1 MDIVTKKDVF
11 KVKLCKNIFSKCI
24 GFMFNNHI
32 GYDGLL
38 FDLNGTKSYS
48 LHMLFV
54 FVPLDLVYLDSEFKV
69 LKILK
74 KVQPF
79 APLIPGFKCNYIL
92 ELKNCKHLKRG
103 DIVVVMK

>member
-1 MDIVTKKDVF
+1 MDVVTKKDIF
-11 KVKLCKNIFSKCI
+11 KVKLCSSPFSKMM
-24 GFMFNNHI
+24 GFMFNNHS

-38 FDLNGTKSYS
+38 FDLHGEKSYS

-54 FVPLDLVYLDSEFKV
+54 FVPLDLVYLDSDYKV

-79 APLIPGFKCNYIL
+79 VLFVPGFKCNYIL
-92 ELKNCKHLKRG
+92 ELKNCKHLKKG
-103 DIVVVMK
+103 DRVVVMP